1 MCNKCSK
8 RHHKTIC
15 DEVIS
20 NENPNSDS
28 MNSEAAEINIKKL
41 CENLNT
47 TNCNCR
53 KFFINW
59 QTVIFSLKLL
69 VY

>member
-28 MNSEAAEINIKKL
+28 MNSEAAEINNKKF

-53 KFFINW
+53 KFFIN
-59 QTVIFSLKLL
+59 
-69 VY
+69 

>member
-28 MNSEAAEINIKKL
+28 MNSEAAEINNKKF
-41 CENLNT
+41 CENLNN

-53 KFFINW
+53 KFFIN
-59 QTVIFSLKLL
+59 
-69 VY
+69 